1 MCCSQWKTK
10 VGFYLRIFVEKIG
23 FSPIGQM
30 KERMTICSR
39 FHDQEKAEKLSC
51 FHHTSLAKNKPKS
64 PQWLKVYVSEARHKT
79 DMCVTIMK
87 DTNFAFQ
94 SRVAVF
100 ALPCLQLQRLCI
112 IAEEKP
118 DSYDEEIYH
127 WMNKVM
133 AVVNNRHHESVF
145 MIATVHPGSLPRHA
159 DGKIDI
165 HEVSARLQKGTLHP
179 SHVICCPHSA
189 IHDLPRSKD
198 RMLGMGP
205 NSIMQ
210 GFVVAGAS
218 PAQITENPLQE
229 EIEAFI
235 HQQLITRASDE
246 ESARKH
252 LIFSNPI
259 LPGADYVRMSP
270 LVLHNKAQK
279 MIKHLKSHGAQP
291 RDKVLVSLR
300 LVFKVT
306 AEVQPDYQKK
316 TRKPF

>member
-1 MCCSQWKTK
+1 
-10 VGFYLRIFVEKIG
+10 
-23 FSPIGQM
+23 M
-30 KERMTICSR
+30 KERMTISSR
-39 FHDQEKAEKLSC
+39 FHDQ
-51 FHHTSLAKNKPKS
+51 
-64 PQWLKVYVSEARHKT
+64 T

-118 DSYDEEIYH
+118 DSYDEEIYV

-165 HEVSARLQKGTLHP
+165 HEVSARLEKGTLHP

-300 LVFKVT
+300 STHLVVGLYACLMMGTIPIPCRPPMENSSFTAMLIAKESKAKFVLTSSTSAKVSLDVNVLKF
-306 AEVQPDYQKK
+306 ERYQ
-316 TRKPF
+316 

>member
-1 MCCSQWKTK
+1 
-10 VGFYLRIFVEKIG
+10 
-23 FSPIGQM
+23 
-30 KERMTICSR
+30 
-39 FHDQEKAEKLSC
+39 
-51 FHHTSLAKNKPKS
+51 
-64 PQWLKVYVSEARHKT
+64 
-79 DMCVTIMK
+79 MCVTIMK

-94 SRVAVF
+94 SRVTVF

-118 DSYDEEIYH
+118 DSYDEEIYV

-165 HEVSARLQKGTLHP
+165 HEVSARLEKGTLHP

-229 EIEAFI
+229 EIEDFI

-300 LVFKVT
+300 WDFTILHALSLMRPIMNIENLSKIDAFGSRIICMFDDGNYSDTVSPSDGELFIHSNVNCKRIKSKICFDIINIC
-306 AEVQPDYQKK
+306 QGQSDCIL
-316 TRKPF
+316 